1 MLSVKFPTI
10 RRKAGLINAEIR
22 EKETSNHTQISSS
35 KSLRARSVLELQ
47 ENPNTVLFHFPH
59 SDWAG
64 WSLVFALANLIY
76 PRDLYVTAQINN
88 TTDTIYMKE
97 MLIDILKDNKLVEK
111 LSLLLMLFSPAKLL
125 RFP

>member
-88 TTDTIYMKE
+88 TTDTITIYMKE
-97 MLIDILKDNKLVEK
+97 MLIYILKDNK
-111 LSLLLMLFSPAKLL
+111 
-125 RFP
+125 